1 MLFCLSSH
9 GLQGCGSAFF
19 VRPHYVFMNMPP
31 HTHKRTVVVNYQGH
45 KVVMHVLAYREID
58 DDFARSCFDDYVRS
72 QGRKKLK
79 CDVELT
85 FPTLYGA

>member
-19 VRPHYVFMNMPP
+19 VRPHYDFMNMPA

-45 KVVMHVLAYREID
+45 KVVMHILAYREID
-58 DDFARSCFDDYVRS
+58 EMFARSCFEDFARS

-79 CDVELT
+79 NDVELT